1 MKQKHNNEWTKVLL
15 GAYGYLPSAVKAAK
29 AEAQRLAL
37 SGYSYGGDIVEL
49 MDRIIDCNKRIENY
63 INAHVLVG
71 ESLRRIGED
80 KALMLKEVCVERME
94 LADHAVRMGFSLTV
108 ARRKLRGALLSF
120 ARACSVQGYGE
131 EWFCARFGKD
141 VLFDKIRERVT
152 EKKRRL
158 KHPTPIPRHE
168 TPAYGTPDAF
178 RASLDALERPA

>member
-1 MKQKHNNEWTKVLL
+1 MKQKHNIEWTKVLL

-94 LADHAVRMGFSLTV
+94 LADHAARIGLSLTV
-108 ARRKLRGALLSF
+108 ARRKLRGRCSASLVRAACKGTARSGF
-120 ARACSVQGYGE
+120 ARASAKMCCST
-131 EWFCARFGKD
+131 R
-141 VLFDKIRERVT
+141 
-152 EKKRRL
+152 
-158 KHPTPIPRHE
+158 
-168 TPAYGTPDAF
+168 
-178 RASLDALERPA
+178 